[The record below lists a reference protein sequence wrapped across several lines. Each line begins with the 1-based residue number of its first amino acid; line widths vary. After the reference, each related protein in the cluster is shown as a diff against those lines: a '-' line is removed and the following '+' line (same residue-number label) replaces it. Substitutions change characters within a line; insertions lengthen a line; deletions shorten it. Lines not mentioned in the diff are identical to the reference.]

1 MFFFLPTSCSSF
13 FFTKST
19 IISSHFLLHSSV
31 DFSPIHFLNGEIAAF
46 HLQRIVPRREQQ
58 RRPLLSICSSFIR
71 PFLIKLKLNTPADDA
86 DCCCHHLKR
95 HTPTSDFKGTQ
106 IAQLESRREK
116 RVRSMHPNCTIA
128 REPISLFGRHK

>member
-1 MFFFLPTSCSSF
+1 MESQDNNMVVYIEGEPIKETPSSLLSHVPLPLSSLTFFFLPTSCSSF

-58 RRPLLSICSSFIR
+58 RRHCCRFVAASFAPSS
-71 PFLIKLKLNTPADDA
+71 LN
-86 DCCCHHLKR
+86 
-95 HTPTSDFKGTQ
+95 
-106 IAQLESRREK
+106 
-116 RVRSMHPNCTIA
+116 
-128 REPISLFGRHK
+128 